1 MTPTK
6 TLILL
11 FSSLLVAACGDADMT
26 PAGQPTTTDAP
37 AASVAAKP
45 EPVMDG
51 ASPGKPSAPISMNYE
66 IVGNP
71 IVGVPVRIN
80 VTVHSEA
87 GPVTVHYRINDTSSL
102 MFQDGQVERW
112 QIPDP
117 TSVDTQQLTVVPQ
130 REGRLYVNVSA
141 EVMTANGSMIR
152 SMSIP
157 IKVGTAPA
165 APTENGEVVEGPDGE
180 KVISLPARETN

>member
-1 MTPTK
+1 
-6 TLILL
+6 
-11 FSSLLVAACGDADMT
+11 
-26 PAGQPTTTDAP
+26 
-37 AASVAAKP
+37 
-45 EPVMDG
+45 MD
-51 ASPGKPSAPISMNYE
+51 YE

-71 IVGVPVRIN
+71 IVGVPVLIN
-80 VTVHSEA
+80 VNVHSEA
-87 GPVTVHYRINDTSSL
+87 GPVTVHYRINDTSAL

-117 TSVDTQQLTVVPQ
+117 ASAQSQQLSVVPQ

-141 EVMTANGSMIR
+141 EVMTANGAMIR

-157 IKVGTAPA
+157 IKVGAAPA
-165 APTENGEVVEGPDGE
+165 APTPNGEVVEGPDGE